1 MVSSTLSIVI
11 ITTLIFATF
20 MGHAQRMW
28 APIAK
33 SEHSVKGHD
42 ESSDVSHYE
51 LIVHPN
57 EEKIDKSTFVDLTLN
72 SQEGH

>member
-20 MGHAQRMW
+20 MGHAQRLW
-28 APIAK
+28 APIVK
-33 SEHSVKGHD
+33 SDHSIDAHD
-42 ESSDVSHYE
+42 NLTDVSHYE

-57 EEKIDKSTFVDLTLN
+57 EEKVD
-72 SQEGH
+72 